1 MAEQEAR
8 RAALDAKVKAS
19 QKHYAEA
26 LEFHSR
32 QASRPA
38 RTSVG
43 MAGAK
48 TALLLAPR
56 AHAAGLPMPH
66 AAAETNTSA
75 DEANPWSQ
83 ELAGV
88 RSAWRAAASGIAS
101 NFTLKQQE
109 RAAAKEQVVRAA
121 AAAESVRLLRL
132 QAEADLERARTV
144 TQMAAATANHN
155 QKLAFAAHANL
166 TRLVNASAEQVIG
179 VDLGEQA
186 AAAVAAAAQANQ
198 EVDEARARLKN
209 LSASGS
215 EPAATRRL
223 GGEKS
228 DFKAASYLVSQRA
241 TVAESAKRKALAALQ
256 RVNDKLRKETTAL
269 ATVDVAAP

>member
-19 QKHYAEA
+19 QQHYAAA

-56 AHAAGLPMPH
+56 ARAAVLPMPR
-66 AAAETNTSA
+66 AAEEASTSA
-75 DEANPWSQ
+75 DEANQANPWSE

-88 RSAWRAAASGIAS
+88 RSAWRAAASGIAT

-109 RAAAKEQVVRAA
+109 RAAAKEQVVRTA

-132 QAEADLERARTV
+132 QAEAG
-144 TQMAAATANHN
+144 
-155 QKLAFAAHANL
+155 L
-166 TRLVNASAEQVIG
+166 TLTLTPN
-179 VDLGEQA
+179 
-186 AAAVAAAAQANQ
+186 
-198 EVDEARARLKN
+198 
-209 LSASGS
+209 
-215 EPAATRRL
+215 P
-223 GGEKS
+223 
-228 DFKAASYLVSQRA
+228 
-241 TVAESAKRKALAALQ
+241 
-256 RVNDKLRKETTAL
+256 
-269 ATVDVAAP
+269 